1 MTAVFDLIAALLSEN
16 RLKYHAVSH
25 PGYRIHCPVAK
36 PLRNIKKG
44 VDPGGFGLNPLV
56 FLQKLSGMIS
66 ITV

>member
-44 VDPGGFGLNPLV
+44 VDPGGLV
-56 FLQKLSGMIS
+56 
-66 ITV
+66 